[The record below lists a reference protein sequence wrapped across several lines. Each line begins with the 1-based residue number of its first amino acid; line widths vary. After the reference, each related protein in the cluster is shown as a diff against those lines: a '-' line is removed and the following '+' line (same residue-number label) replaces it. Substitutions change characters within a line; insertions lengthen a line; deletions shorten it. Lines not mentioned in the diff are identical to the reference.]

1 MKVLFREIILL
12 LFVVIPLVQLCYV
25 WPSIPD
31 VIPVHF
37 GLDGKAD
44 RFDNKSMLMWLIP
57 LVLLLLYGILALV
70 PRLDPKKRVN
80 YGQGGYYTVRL
91 ASIMFLSVI
100 FISYFFSLIGDWNFS
115 RSMPLLLM
123 AFITVL
129 GNYLPL
135 IKPNYFIGVRTPW
148 TLESEQV
155 WTTTHRFSG
164 RLWVTGGLIGFVL
177 HIFWPSL
184 PFSVSVGLIV
194 LLAVSSV
201 TYSYLAYRNNAS
213 RIND

>member
-1 MKVLFREIILL
+1 MKVLVREIILFL
-12 LFVVIPLVQLCYV
+12 IVIIPLVQLYNL

-31 VIPVHF
+31 VIPVHY

-44 RFDNKSMLMWLIP
+44 RFGNKNMLMWLVP

-80 YGQGGYYTVRL
+80 YGQSGYYTIRL
-91 ASIMFLSVI
+91 ASIMFIAVI

-115 RSMPLLLM
+115 RSMPLLIM

-129 GNYLPL
+129 GNYLPT
-135 IKPNYFIGVRTPW
+135 IKPNYFLGVRTPW

-155 WTTTHRFSG
+155 WTSTHRFSG
-164 RLWVTGGLIGFVL
+164 RLWVAGGLIGFL
-177 HIFWPSL
+177 LYFFWPSL

-194 LLAVSSV
+194 LLTVSSV
-201 TYSYLAYRNNAS
+201 VFSYVAYRNNAS
-213 RIND
+213 Q

>member
-1 MKVLFREIILL
+1 MKVLFREITLFLL
-12 LFVVIPLVQLCYV
+12 VVIPLAQLYYL

-31 VIPVHF
+31 VIPVHY

-44 RFDNKSMLMWLIP
+44 RFDNKSMLIWLVP

-100 FISYFFSLIGDWNFS
+100 FISYFFSLVGDWNFS
-115 RSMPLLLM
+115 RSMPLVIM

-129 GNYLPL
+129 GNYLPV

-148 TLESEQV
+148 TLENEQV
-155 WTTTHRFSG
+155 WTATHRFSG
-164 RLWVTGGLIGFVL
+164 RLWVAGGLIGFL
-177 HIFWPSL
+177 IHILWPDL
-184 PFSVSVGLIV
+184 PFSVSVSLIG

-201 TYSYLAYRNNAS
+201 AYSYLAYRNNS
-213 RIND
+213 PQIKD

>member
-1 MKVLFREIILL
+1 MKFYFREIILFL
-12 LFVVIPLVQLCYV
+12 LVVIPLVQLYYL

-31 VIPVHF
+31 IIPVHY
-37 GLDGKAD
+37 GLSGQAD
-44 RFDNKSMLMWLIP
+44 RFDNKSMLIWLVP

-80 YGQGGYYTVRL
+80 YWQGGYYTVRL
-91 ASIMFLSVI
+91 ASIMFLSII
-100 FISYFFSLIGDWNFS
+100 FISYFFSLIGEWNFS
-115 RSMPLLLM
+115 RSMPLFIM

-129 GNYLPL
+129 GNYLPI

-155 WTTTHRFSG
+155 WTMTHRFSG
-164 RLWVTGGLIGFVL
+164 RLWVAGGLIGFLL
-177 HIFWPSL
+177 HILWPDL
-184 PFSVSVGLIV
+184 PFYVSIGLIV

-201 TYSYLAYRNNAS
+201 TYSYLAYRNIAS
-213 RIND
+213 QIKD